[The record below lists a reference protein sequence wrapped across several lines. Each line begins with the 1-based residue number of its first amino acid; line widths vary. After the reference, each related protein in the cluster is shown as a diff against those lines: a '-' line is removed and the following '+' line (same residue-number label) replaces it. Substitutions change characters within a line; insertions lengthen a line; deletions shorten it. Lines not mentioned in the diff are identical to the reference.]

1 MALEV
6 VLGSIV
12 DGIGEPE
19 LAVQRAIGT
28 GDGTAA
34 VKTAGFVEHHFL
46 SLAFSDVLW
55 RGTGETGLFFGAVTS
70 LLRPIGVDLEDI
82 GGPRDHRN
90 TTVAFFAVVFRGQN
104 DVASQSSMALAPG
117 WNGIEQDRKCVVSDF
132 SAGEALTGKLSL
144 KFKGEIASR

>member
-34 VKTAGFVEHHFL
+34 EKTAGFVKHHFL
-46 SLAFSDVLW
+46 SLAFPDVLW
-55 RGTGETGLFFGAVTS
+55 RGTGETSLFFGAMTS
-70 LLRPIGVDLEDI
+70 LLRPVGVDLQDI
-82 GGPRDHRN
+82 SGPRDHGN
-90 TTVAFFAVVFRGQN
+90 ATIAFLAAVFRGQN
-104 DVASQSSMALAPG
+104 DVAS
-117 WNGIEQDRKCVVSDF
+117 
-132 SAGEALTGKLSL
+132 
-144 KFKGEIASR
+144 